1 MNFAPFTVCEI
12 GTRPVKPRSL
22 TMPEGLGDRMRS
34 AAFAEFQAIAAFRW
48 AAETFHDVPQELRDA
63 WTALVPEEIK
73 HYELIV
79 DRMAELGFALDE
91 RCVSTRLWDS
101 LKECTS
107 GQEFCIKIAGA
118 EERGRLAGITLCKHL
133 AGKDPRTAAVFQEI
147 VDDEVAHVKL
157 ADTFFGWTP

>member
-1 MNFAPFTVCEI
+1 MDFAPFTVCES
-12 GTRPVKPRSL
+12 GTRPPKPRSL
-22 TMPEGLGDRMRS
+22 AVPEGLGDRMRS
-34 AAFAEFQAIAAFRW
+34 AAFAEYQAIAAFRW
-48 AAETFHDVPQELRDA
+48 AAETFQDVPQELRDA

-79 DRMAELGFALDE
+79 ERMNELGFSLSD
-91 RCVSTRLWDS
+91 RCVSTRLWES
-101 LKECTS
+101 LNVCTS

-133 AGKDPRTAAVFQEI
+133 AEKDPQTVAVFQEI

-157 ADTFFGWTP
+157 AYTFFGWTP